1 MAILSY
7 TPQEFL
13 FSCILGE
20 CFWSLHFHP
29 IYPEAQKT
37 QFHNKNT
44 STIHTTIESGNW
56 PACIVVTPL
65 RLITWKQRLNAF
77 FCTCDSITIKPQ
89 NSKDPVK
96 SVRTVLLCNLPPSDG
111 FLRKCQRANE
121 WEWNNLRTTHG
132 VYFLDVLFPENLF
145 KWFHVLFLYK
155 EIHFCNFVLE
165 VLRNDTF
172 RNKFCFIFFIRLML
186 LWERWH
192 FRNCWKG
199 TVCFTAN
206 YKSRNL

>member
-1 MAILSY
+1 M
-7 TPQEFL
+7 
-13 FSCILGE
+13 
-20 CFWSLHFHP
+20 
-29 IYPEAQKT
+29 
-37 QFHNKNT
+37 
-44 STIHTTIESGNW
+44 
-56 PACIVVTPL
+56 PL
-65 RLITWKQRLNAF
+65 PLIIWKQWSNAF
-77 FCTCDSITIKPQ
+77 FCTCNSITIKPQ
-89 NSKDPVK
+89 NLKDPMK
-96 SVRTVLLCNLPPSDG
+96 SLRTVLLCSLSPSDG

-121 WEWNNLRTTHG
+121 WERNNLRTTHG
-132 VYFLDVLFPENLF
+132 GYFLDVLFSENLF
-145 KWFHVLFLYK
+145 KLFHVLFLYK

-206 YKSRNL
+206 YKSRNLQDFRRHSEHLTFIFYMTCVFPLLRFKPRELFFMSL